1 MAHSLYKNGYFLIDD
16 EVGTIEQLEGRFSF
30 INQINLYNIDNKKKN
45 MWHLNSK
52 KTIPKIYD
60 I

>member
-45 MWHLNSK
+45 MWHFL
-52 KTIPKIYD
+52 I
-60 I
+60 